1 VIIGICNVHSIE
13 LIKLLKNL
21 ELYEQDIGLL
31 YIHKVIAVE

>member
-1 VIIGICNVHSIE
+1 VIIGICNVQSIE
-13 LIKLLKNL
+13 LIQLLENP